1 MASRVLLT
9 VGTRKGAWL
18 FHGDGAR
25 RNWRLDGPHFLGHIF
40 NHVMLE
46 PPSYQEQ
53 EDLAH
58 RESIVDFDHLLGHR
72 GQATTQLIPSGKA
85 LFGSELVD
93 VIADGEVISRGAQV
107 VVVEVHGNRVVVRSA
122 GDQA

>member
-1 MASRVLLT
+1 MVMHKYL
-9 VGTRKGAWL
+9 
-18 FHGDGAR
+18 
-25 RNWRLDGPHFLGHIF
+25 PHTPFF
-40 NHVMLE
+40 NHVMLQ

-58 RESIVDFDHLLGHR
+58 RESIVDFDHLLGHQ
-72 GQATTQLIPSGKA
+72 GHATTQLIPSGKA